1 VIAKTYDKLILSI
14 LLITHII
21 SYFGG

>member
-14 LLITHII
+14 LLTKQII